1 MQWRELTPDE
11 MAHLP
16 EARLG
21 GSLLWIFVAAAAIAT
36 IPALGFALTLAAL
49 AAGSIHSGPI
59 ELPTGFSSGI
69 VDLGARYII
78 AVALLVGGSLMFIVM
93 TLLRLRATPLVAS
106 VGLALWVSWRFTMGY
121 VGQAVL
127 EAQAGK
133 GGLFERLI
141 YHWPFA
147 IDMLGELAMLVAF
160 CGYMAAGR
168 RPNVY
173 YRRRLAV

>member
-36 IPALGFALTLAAL
+36 IPALGFALML

-59 ELPTGFSSGI
+59 EFPTGFSAGI

-78 AVALLVGGSLMFIVM
+78 AVSLLVGGSLTFIVM
-93 TLLRLRATPLVAS
+93 TLLRLRVTPLVAS
-106 VGLALWVSWRFTMGY
+106 VGLALWVSWRFTMVY

-127 EAQAGK
+127 EAQAGQ

-168 RPNVY
+168 RPNAY
-173 YRRRLAV
+173 YRRRIAL